1 MDSVSS
7 AGTGDSAR
15 RRRRLTAAVR
25 ESLRALSIQLALLNR
40 QVGEHLEL
48 KDADIGCLD
57 LISRI
62 GPVSPSALARR
73 AGLHPATLTGI
84 LDRLERSGFIAR
96 ERASADRRSVR
107 VRMLPDRTA
116 ELLGL
121 YAPMNSAVDQIC
133 SGYSQAELGLL
144 SDFLRRATDAGQSA
158 TDQLSGTTGSPADE
172 TRRPARAGDLPAPGA
187 TAG

>member
-1 MDSVSS
+1 MNFISS
-7 AGTGDSAR
+7 GGAGGGAGG
-15 RRRRLTAAVR
+15 RRRLTAAVR

-48 KDADIGCLD
+48 KDAGCLD
-57 LISRI
+57 LISRF

-96 ERASADRRSVR
+96 ERACADRRGVR

-133 SGYSQAELGLL
+133 SGYSEAELGLL

-158 TDQLSGTTGSPADE
+158 TDQLSGTAGSPAGE
-172 TRRPARAGDLPAPGA
+172 TRRPARAGDPPAAGA